1 MLWRRTGDD
10 LEDRSPVGSGA
21 ALRRLLAFV
30 RRHSRMAALQL
41 ALALAGTA
49 LILVFPGVV
58 QWFIDDIIPS
68 GRRDQAWLAGG
79 IALGAFFAREVL
91 SFFRTLVNTAFEQRM
106 THDLRA
112 ELHRKIQ
119 HLPLSW
125 FDRQATGDIVTRM
138 ADDVPATQRVVL
150 EGIEQGI
157 TSIFQ
162 ILVVAAVL
170 FAADARL
177 ALLVM
182 LPTPLIAAG
191 GWMYARWIAP
201 RALRAREAAGGLNA
215 LLHDTVAGIRQIKS
229 YTHEDEQQR
238 EFAAGSER
246 LRAMQKRLMLA
257 WAVYAPAMTFLGN
270 AGLVLLLVAGSLWC
284 LGGAMTPGELMKF
297 ILLVG
302 FLYEPIARLHGV
314 NQTLQNGLASARRVF
329 GILDHEREED
339 LGAGERLDAGA
350 IRGEIEFRGVG
361 FSYEGRA
368 AAVEGVDLVAA
379 PRQTVAIV
387 GATGAGKSTLF
398 QLLTRFYE
406 PAAGEILLDGRP
418 IREFSKASLRDAIAY
433 VTQDAFLFAT
443 TVRENLLPGRPGA
456 GDAELWEALRLAC
469 ADEFVRALPG
479 GLEEAVGE
487 RGGRL
492 SGGERQRIAMAR
504 AFLKDAPILLLDE
517 ATSSVDAKSESL
529 IQRAIEAI
537 RKERTCLIIAHRL
550 STVIGA
556 DVIFVMC
563 EGRVVASGT
572 HDGLMRSCPYYA
584 ELARLALA
592 REFQR

>member
-1 MLWRRTGDD
+1 MAEAISG
-10 LEDRSPVGSGA
+10 SSGA
-21 ALRRLLAFV
+21 ALGRLLALA
-30 RRHSRMAALQL
+30 RRHWRMAALQL

-58 QWFIDDIIPS
+58 QWFIDDIIPK
-68 GRRDQAWLAGG
+68 GRRDEVWLAGG
-79 IALGAFFAREVL
+79 LALGAFFAREVL
-91 SFFRTLVNTAFEQRM
+91 FFFRTLVNTEFEQRM

-112 ELHRKIQ
+112 ALHRKIQ

-125 FDRQATGDIVTRM
+125 FDRQATGDILTRM
-138 ADDVPATQRVVL
+138 ADDVPAMQRVIL
-150 EGIEQGI
+150 EGIEQGA
-157 TSIFQ
+157 TAVFQ
-162 ILVVAAVL
+162 IVVVAIVMFL
-170 FAADARL
+170 ADARL
-177 ALLVM
+177 ALIVL

-191 GWMYARWIAP
+191 GWMYARWISP
-201 RALRAREAAGGLNA
+201 RAMRAREAASGLNS

-229 YTHEDEQQR
+229 YTHEEEQQR

-246 LRAMQKRLMLA
+246 LRGMQNRLMLA

-284 LGGAMTPGELMKF
+284 LGGDMTPGALMKF

-329 GILDHEREED
+329 AILDHEREED
-339 LGAGERLDAGA
+339 LDAGA
-350 IRGEIEFRGVG
+350 CVDAATVRGEIEFRDVS

-368 AAVEGVDLVAA
+368 AAVQGVTLRVA
-379 PRQTVAIV
+379 PRQTAAIV

-406 PAAGEILLDGRP
+406 PATGEILLDGRP
-418 IREFSKASLRDAIAY
+418 IGEFSKASLRDAIGY

-443 TVRENLLPGRPGA
+443 TVRENLLPGKPGA
-456 GDAELWEALRLAC
+456 TDAELWEALRLAC

-479 GLEEAVGE
+479 GLGEGVGE
-487 RGGRL
+487 RGVRL

-504 AFLKDAPILLLDE
+504 AFLKGAPILLLDE
-517 ATSSVDAKSESL
+517 ATSSVDSKSEAL
-529 IQRAIEAI
+529 IQRAIEAL
-537 RKERTCLIIAHRL
+537 RKDRTCLIIAHRL
-550 STVIGA
+550 STVVGA
-556 DVIFVMC
+556 DVIYVMR
-563 EGRVVASGT
+563 EGRIVASGSHGELT
-572 HDGLMRSCPYYA
+572 RSCPYYA
-584 ELARLALA
+584 ELAHLALKGA
-592 REFQR
+592 HEAA